1 VKYLAFSLAKWYT
14 RPRIYLKSPE
24 ITMSPRE
31 QSAKQEKSQFAQF
44 EEEIVEFWEEN
55 KCFEKSVE
63 MRSED
68 KQYVFYDGPPFAT
81 GLPHYG
87 HMLASTVKDSVP
99 RFWTMRGYRVERRW
113 GWDCH
118 GLPIENLIEKEL
130 GLNSR
135 KEIEEYGI
143 DKFNDKCRSAILMY
157 DAEWQKFVK
166 RIGRWVDMDNS
177 YKTMDNSYM
186 ESVWWAFSELHK
198 KDLVYEGRRVSLYC
212 PRCET
217 PLSNFEIAMDDS
229 YKDVADPSVVWKF
242 PLVEDEKTSL
252 LAWTTTPWSTP
263 GTTGLSIGPDFDYV
277 KVKVGDEFIVFAKE
291 RMDFVLGHLDEKDW
305 EIVEEMKGSAWV
317 GKEYVP
323 IMDSYTEL
331 VEVKENENTYKVFAG
346 DYVEVEDGTGIVTIN
361 GTYGEVDMEAAK
373 NNGLPLVFDVN
384 NEGKYNEVA
393 GPYAGMYIKDAEKPL
408 IKDMKEAGRIWRTE
422 SYTHSY
428 PHCWRCETPL
438 YYFAGPAW
446 FINVQKIK
454 PDMLEQNEAINWHPE
469 HLKKGR
475 FGKGL
480 ETAPDWN
487 ISRSRFWGTAM
498 PIWKCSKDHVTI
510 IGSVA
515 ELSEKSGRDLTELDL
530 HRPHI
535 DGVTFDCDECGE
547 VMTRIPDVFDTWVDS
562 GSMPFAEKHYPFEH
576 TEEFKKFYPAEFI
589 SEYIAQTR
597 GWFYTL
603 HVLSTALFGKPSF
616 TNAVT
621 TGTLM
626 AEDGQKLSKS
636 KKNFT
641 PPELMFDKYSV
652 DAVRFYLLS
661 SAIMDGAK
669 VNFSDRDVDKIQ
681 KKYINTLWNVY
692 TFYTM
697 FAEQEKAEI
706 TEVATEEVSHVM
718 DKWIL
723 AKLSLF
729 VKEVTDAYES
739 YTIRKTAAP
748 LQDFVQEV
756 STWYVRRSRDRFKG
770 EDDEDRVMALRTLY
784 TVLKTLMK
792 IGAPVTPF
800 ITEKIYKEIKLADDP
815 FSVHHC
821 DWPEVGNAD
830 QKVLDEMTAARDA
843 IEKALALRA
852 EAKMKVRQPLQS
864 MTFKTK
870 IVDELLD
877 TVRDELNVRE
887 VLFGDED
894 MLDVEMT
901 EELRV
906 EGALRELI
914 RQTNSLRKKA
924 KLTINDQISVKIQT
938 DGADVQ
944 AVLEKHKDEYL
955 KSVLGKAV
963 ELISEVQEHEL
974 DVNGDTVTLSF

>member
-1 VKYLAFSLAKWYT
+1 
-14 RPRIYLKSPE
+14 
-24 ITMSPRE
+24 
-31 QSAKQEKSQFAQF
+31 
-44 EEEIVEFWEEN
+44 
-55 KCFEKSVE
+55 
-63 MRSED
+63 
-68 KQYVFYDGPPFAT
+68 
-81 GLPHYG
+81 
-87 HMLASTVKDSVP
+87 
-99 RFWTMRGYRVERRW
+99 
-113 GWDCH
+113 
-118 GLPIENLIEKEL
+118 
-130 GLNSR
+130 
-135 KEIEEYGI
+135 
-143 DKFNDKCRSAILMY
+143 
-157 DAEWQKFVK
+157 
-166 RIGRWVDMDNS
+166 
-177 YKTMDNSYM
+177 
-186 ESVWWAFSELHK
+186 
-198 KDLVYEGRRVSLYC
+198 
-212 PRCET
+212 
-217 PLSNFEIAMDDS
+217 
-229 YKDVADPSVVWKF
+229 
-242 PLVEDEKTSL
+242 
-252 LAWTTTPWSTP
+252 
-263 GTTGLSIGPDFDYV
+263 
-277 KVKVGDEFIVFAKE
+277 
-291 RMDFVLGHLDEKDW
+291 
-305 EIVEEMKGSAWV
+305 
-317 GKEYVP
+317 
-323 IMDSYTEL
+323 
-331 VEVKENENTYKVFAG
+331 
-346 DYVEVEDGTGIVTIN
+346 
-361 GTYGEVDMEAAK
+361 
-373 NNGLPLVFDVN
+373 
-384 NEGKYNEVA
+384 
-393 GPYAGMYIKDAEKPL
+393 
-408 IKDMKEAGRIWRTE
+408 
-422 SYTHSY
+422 
-428 PHCWRCETPL
+428 
-438 YYFAGPAW
+438 
-446 FINVQKIK
+446 
-454 PDMLEQNEAINWHPE
+454 
-469 HLKKGR
+469 
-475 FGKGL
+475 
-480 ETAPDWN
+480 
-487 ISRSRFWGTAM
+487 
-498 PIWKCSKDHVTI
+498 
-510 IGSVA
+510 
-515 ELSEKSGRDLTELDL
+515 
-530 HRPHI
+530 
-535 DGVTFDCDECGE
+535 
-547 VMTRIPDVFDTWVDS
+547 
-562 GSMPFAEKHYPFEH
+562 
-576 TEEFKKFYPAEFI
+576 
-589 SEYIAQTR
+589 
-597 GWFYTL
+597 
-603 HVLSTALFGKPSF
+603 
-616 TNAVT
+616 
-621 TGTLM
+621 
-626 AEDGQKLSKS
+626 
-636 KKNFT
+636 
-641 PPELMFDKYSV
+641 
-652 DAVRFYLLS
+652 
-661 SAIMDGAK
+661 MDGAK

-830 QKVLDEMTAARDA
+830 QKVLDEMIAARDA